1 MVAADERRRPLP
13 AAVAGVTV
21 DERRRPLAAVAGG
34 AAGLGLAVADD
45 RRRGVDV
52 CMYDMMHVLELVSI
66 VTKL

>member
-13 AAVAGVTV
+13 AVAGVTV

-34 AAGLGLAVADD
+34 AAGLGVSVADD

-52 CMYDMMHVLELVSI
+52 CMYDMIHLL
-66 VTKL
+66 TLLK

>member
-1 MVAADERRRPLP
+1 VVAADERRRPLP
-13 AAVAGVTV
+13 AVAGVTV

-34 AAGLGLAVADD
+34 AAGLGVAVADD